1 MDENETE
8 GEVGPEIKEEAEV
21 IHAAD
26 DDHIIQEQ
34 NETQE
39 V

>member
-8 GEVGPEIKEEAEV
+8 GEVGSEIKEEAEV

-34 NETQE
+34 NAQE